1 MKILLL
7 GKNGQ
12 VGTELQRTL
21 LPLGTLVALDRSRAN
36 LEDSSTLRSVLE
48 SHSPDVIVNAAAYTA
63 VDKAETNQDTA
74 RAVNAES
81 VAVIAQYAK
90 ERDAL
95 LVHYST
101 DYVFDGSKESPY
113 QPADATR
120 PLSVYGA
127 TKRQGEEAI
136 EASGCRFLIF
146 RTSWVFSAHGANFV
160 KTILRLARE
169 RDALSIVADQH
180 GAPTSAE
187 LIADVTALAIA
198 GHRQGL
204 CKSGIYHLT
213 AAGQTTWHGLASHIV
228 ARAAANGVALKA
240 AVERISPIPT
250 DAYPLP
256 APRPKNSR
264 LDTSAL
270 SSALLLQFPD
280 WTVHVN
286 RTVDQ
291 LTTLEHSA

>member
-21 LPLGTLVALDRSRAN
+21 LALGTLIALDRSTAD
-36 LEDSSTLRSVLE
+36 LEKPAMLRTVLE
-48 SHSPDVIVNAAAYTA
+48 THSPDVIVNAAAYTA
-63 VDKAETNQDTA
+63 VDKAETNREAAQ
-74 RAVNAES
+74 AVNAES
-81 VAVIAQYAK
+81 VAVIADYAK
-90 ERDAL
+90 ARDAL

-101 DYVFDGSKESPY
+101 DYVFDGFKASPY
-113 QPADATR
+113 EPADATH

-136 EASGCRFLIF
+136 LASGCRFLVF
-146 RTSWVFSAHGANFV
+146 RTSWVFSAHGSNFV
-160 KTILRLARE
+160 KTILRLAKERE
-169 RDALSIVADQH
+169 ALNIVADQH

-213 AAGQTTWHGLASHIV
+213 AAGHTTWHGLACHIV
-228 ARAAANGVALKA
+228 ARAAANGVVLKA

-250 DAYPLP
+250 EAYPLP

-264 LDTSAL
+264 LDTAAL
-270 SSALLLQFPD
+270 SDALLLQFPD

>member
-21 LPLGTLVALDRSRAN
+21 LALGTLIALDRSTAD
-36 LEDSSTLRSVLE
+36 LEKPAMLRTVLE
-48 SHSPDVIVNAAAYTA
+48 THSPDVIVNAAAYTA
-63 VDKAETNQDTA
+63 VDKAETNREAAQ
-74 RAVNAES
+74 AVNAES
-81 VAVIAQYAK
+81 VAVIADYAK
-90 ERDAL
+90 AHDAL

-101 DYVFDGSKESPY
+101 DYVFDGFKASPY
-113 QPADATR
+113 EPADATH

-136 EASGCRFLIF
+136 VASGCRFLVF
-146 RTSWVFSAHGANFV
+146 RTSWVFSAHGSNFV
-160 KTILRLARE
+160 KTILRLAKERE
-169 RDALSIVADQH
+169 ALNIVADQH

-213 AAGQTTWHGLASHIV
+213 AAGHTTWHGLACHIV
-228 ARAAANGVALKA
+228 ARAAANGVVLKA

-250 DAYPLP
+250 EAYPLP

-264 LDTSAL
+264 LDTAAL
-270 SSALLLQFPD
+270 SDALLLQFPD

>member
-21 LPLGTLVALDRSRAN
+21 LPLGTLVALDRSTAD
-36 LEDSSTLRSVLE
+36 LEKPASLHSVLE

-63 VDKAETNQDTA
+63 VDKAETNQDVA
-74 RAVNAES
+74 QAVNAES
-81 VAVIAQYAK
+81 VAVIAAYAK

-113 QPADATR
+113 VPADTTH

-146 RTSWVFSAHGANFV
+146 RTSWVFSAHGGNFV
-160 KTILRLARE
+160 KTMLRLAKE

-198 GHRQGL
+198 GHRQGV

-213 AAGQTTWHGLASHIV
+213 AAGETTWHGFASHIV
-228 ARAAANGVALKA
+228 ARAAANGVTLKA
-240 AVERISPIPT
+240 AVERITPIPT

-291 LTTLEHSA
+291 LTALEHSA

>member
-21 LPLGTLVALDRSRAN
+21 LPLGTLVALDRSTAD
-36 LEDSSTLRSVLE
+36 LEKPATLHSVLE

-63 VDKAETNQDTA
+63 VDKAETNQDVA
-74 RAVNAES
+74 QAVNAES
-81 VAVIAQYAK
+81 VAVIAAYAK

-113 QPADATR
+113 VPADTTH

-146 RTSWVFSAHGANFV
+146 RTSWVFSAHGGNFV
-160 KTILRLARE
+160 KTMLRLAKE

-198 GHRQGL
+198 GHRQGV

-213 AAGQTTWHGLASHIV
+213 AAGETTWHGFASHIV
-228 ARAAANGVALKA
+228 ARAAANGVTLKA
-240 AVERISPIPT
+240 AVERITPIPT

-291 LTTLEHSA
+291 LTALEQSA

>member
-12 VGTELQRTL
+12 VGNELQRTL
-21 LPLGTLVALDRSRAN
+21 LPLGDLVALDRATAD
-36 LEDSSTLRSVLE
+36 LEKPETLSAVLK
-48 SHSPDVIVNAAAYTA
+48 SCSPDIIVNAAAYTA
-63 VDKAETNQDTA
+63 VDKAETNRDVAQ
-74 RAVNAES
+74 AVNADA
-81 VAVIAQYAK
+81 VALIADYAQA
-90 ERDAL
+90 RDAL

-101 DYVFDGSKESPY
+101 DYVFDGSKSSPY
-113 QPADATR
+113 EPADATN
-120 PLSVYGA
+120 PLSVYGSS
-127 TKRQGEEAI
+127 KRQGEESI
-136 EASGCRFLIF
+136 VDSGCRFLIF

-160 KTILRLARE
+160 KTILRLAKERE
-169 RDALSIVADQH
+169 TLNIVADQH

-213 AAGQTTWHGLASHIV
+213 ATGYTTWHGLACHIV
-228 ARAAANGVALKA
+228 NRASANGVALKA
-240 AVERISPIPT
+240 AVERIQPIPS

-264 LDTSAL
+264 LDTSSLSTAL
-270 SSALLLQFPD
+270 QLQFPD

>member
-21 LPLGTLVALDRSRAN
+21 LALGTLIALDRSAAD
-36 LEDSSTLRSVLE
+36 LEKPAMLRTVLE
-48 SHSPDVIVNAAAYTA
+48 THSPDVIVNAAAYTA
-63 VDKAETNQDTA
+63 VDKAETNREAAQ
-74 RAVNAES
+74 AVNAES
-81 VAVIAQYAK
+81 VAVIADYAK
-90 ERDAL
+90 ARDAL

-101 DYVFDGSKESPY
+101 DYVFDGFKASPY
-113 QPADATR
+113 EPADATH

-136 EASGCRFLIF
+136 LASGCRFLVF
-146 RTSWVFSAHGANFV
+146 RTSWVFSAHGSNFV
-160 KTILRLARE
+160 KTILRLAKERE
-169 RDALSIVADQH
+169 ALNIVADQH

-213 AAGQTTWHGLASHIV
+213 AAGHTTWHGLACHIV
-228 ARAAANGVALKA
+228 ARAAANGVVLKA

-250 DAYPLP
+250 EAYPLP

-264 LDTSAL
+264 LDTAAL
-270 SSALLLQFPD
+270 SDALLLQFPD

>member
-21 LPLGTLVALDRSRAN
+21 LPLGTLVALDRSTAD
-36 LEDSSTLRSVLE
+36 LEKPATLRSVLE

-63 VDKAETNQDTA
+63 VDKAETNRDAA

-81 VAVIAQYAK
+81 VAVIASYAK

-113 QPADATR
+113 EPADTTH

-136 EASGCRFLIF
+136 EASGCRFLVF
-146 RTSWVFSAHGANFV
+146 RTSWVFSAHGGNFV
-160 KTILRLARE
+160 KTILRLAKE
-169 RDALSIVADQH
+169 RDALNIVADQH

-228 ARAAANGVALKA
+228 ARAAANGVTLKA
-240 AVERISPIPT
+240 AEERIAPIPT

-256 APRPKNSR
+256 APRPKNSC

-291 LTTLEHSA
+291 LTALEHSA